1 VRRHTVTRER
11 RRRTMRDDDDDD
23 DGDFGFDALVDADA
37 DANDHAFPDDD
48 EGRDGEVDDG
58 VDARAT
64 TRDGRA
70 DADDG
75 DADDIMFPDDDDD
88 DDESDGRGKR
98 GRDGDDD
105 VDRERNGLNAAFEAE
120 EDDKENDHGLGGVK
134 RTKSAEKKKTTL
146 SAEEVMRMAM
156 EMATETRGMA
166 GTGTATG
173 TSRRYKSRARDA
185 PAAMNA
191 ADIDGECVPM
201 TLGDGRR
208 VYLKREPVDEPIV
221 RDEDVYAR
229 ADEDA
234 SWLARPIEDLLDEYE
249 KRRYAE
255 AVAAAKALEEGEE
268 TTMGKSDDDQKSKE
282 VEPLTEGA
290 RRADRLRKKLRNA
303 MWSQKYAPRAF
314 TDLLSPEYVN
324 REVVHW
330 IKGWDKVVF
339 GRDPP
344 PATMRQYYADRYAE
358 KTSSLGGGKRRRDA
372 KTTTHTALD
381 GTGRPM
387 EKILLLC
394 GPPGSGKTTLA
405 HVAARHCGYETVE
418 INASDDRSAS
428 TLKMKL
434 NDATR
439 TKHAFVEQKPKCVI
453 VDEIDGLHHS
463 GSDRG
468 AVWTVINALKHGKNG
483 ASRLS
488 RPIIAICNDL
498 YAPALKPLRDVAKII
513 RMKPPQT
520 TQLTARVRDVCLR
533 ENVEVEP
540 RAVALIVDRVDHD
553 IRAALNS
560 MQLIAKTS
568 DDGKVSMRDVVKS
581 DGGAKDNKPHALT
594 MWRDILRGRHTFPKS
609 RLDTETGKTHLD
621 KIREKIELFQD
632 VDAILDGVFENIPSV
647 KFQDG
652 TMRRT
657 VRAIDAV
664 LDGALFQKKSF
675 TTGDHSLRRYAE
687 SCALSVHSVAT
698 HAAALGDSVA
708 WPKTGRAAKERNARM
723 ATLQSRRDAL
733 DLRITRRPLRSDV
746 VETLPFLN
754 TILAPELRSV
764 GTSFMNDEE
773 KEKLAGVV
781 GLMRAQGLRYAPPA
795 SKGRSGEQ
803 SWQTMANALVL
814 DPPIHEFVAYGGG
827 VEALR
832 DFERFYAKNHRRDT
846 GESETP
852 SAAPQHVNLVGR
864 RAVNNSLRSII
875 ANALIAEADSRSSN
889 DASTSVEARRRKSE
903 QRARVA
909 LGVAGGNLHKARKS
923 AKTAQGTQFKYTEGF
938 TTGVRRTVLMRDLF
952 PRRDVDPSS

>member
-1 VRRHTVTRER
+1 
-11 RRRTMRDDDDDD
+11 MRDDDDDD

-48 EGRDGEVDDG
+48 EGRDGEVDDDG
-58 VDARAT
+58 VDARVT

-70 DADDG
+70 NADDG
-75 DADDIMFPDDDDD
+75 DGDDIMFPDDDDD
-88 DDESDGRGKR
+88 DERDGRGKR

-105 VDRERNGLNAAFEAE
+105 DVDRERNGLNATFEAE

-134 RTKSAEKKKTTL
+134 RTKSGEKKKTTL

-268 TTMGKSDDDQKSKE
+268 TTMGKRDDDQESKQ

-428 TLKMKL
+428 TLKTKL

-568 DDGKVSMRDVVKS
+568 HDGKVSMRDVVKS

-708 WPKTGRAAKERNARM
+708 WPKTGRAAKEQNARM

>member
-1 VRRHTVTRER
+1 
-11 RRRTMRDDDDDD
+11 MRDDDDDD

-156 EMATETRGMA
+156 EMATETRGTG
-166 GTGTATG
+166 GTGTGTG

>member
-1 VRRHTVTRER
+1 
-11 RRRTMRDDDDDD
+11 MRDDDDDD

-156 EMATETRGMA
+156 EMATETRGTG
-166 GTGTATG
+166 GTGRGTG

>member
-1 VRRHTVTRER
+1 
-11 RRRTMRDDDDDD
+11 MRDDDDDD

-803 SWQTMANALVL
+803 SWQTMANALVF

>member
-1 VRRHTVTRER
+1 
-11 RRRTMRDDDDDD
+11 MRDDDDDD

-146 SAEEVMRMAM
+146 SAEEVMRMAR

-208 VYLKREPVDEPIV
+208 VYLKREPLDEPIV

-428 TLKMKL
+428 TLKTKL